1 MLIDSKMR
9 NSISTDNANAVNNQ
23 RINAFVNLSGA
34 AVDLGKNKP
43 VNDILAAEGCE
54 NFVNY
59 LDLLGLAG
67 DPNLIV
73 LSSLHHYY
81 YDADEMKNIQTI
93 INQKEL
99 NQIRDL
105 KSFLHSIFHILPNKS
120 SFVGCFIDNEKLS
133 GFSLRN
139 TNRAYHTQ
147 RDSDAIEN
155 GIASRIPFLNMIYN
169 MMDSKT
175 NKYMSRTNVTSLL
188 ASHGFKI
195 LDMTELNGLTYFCA
209 QKIQTLEN

>member
-1 MLIDSKMR
+1 MR
-9 NSISTDNANAVNNQ
+9 NSVSTDNANAVNNQ
-23 RINAFVNLSGA
+23 RINAFVNLSGS
-34 AVDLGKNKP
+34 AVDLVKNKS
-43 VNDILAAEGCE
+43 VYDILAAEGCE

-59 LDLLGLAG
+59 LELMGVAG
-67 DPNLIV
+67 NTNLVV

-81 YDADEMKNIQTI
+81 YDAEEMKNVQTI

-105 KSFLHSIFHILPNKS
+105 KSFLHSIFHTLPVKS
-120 SFVGCFIDNEKLS
+120 SFIGCFIDNEKLS

-139 TNRAYHTQ
+139 NSKAYHTQ

-175 NKYMSRTNVTSLL
+175 NKYMSRSFVTSLL
-188 ASHGFKI
+188 LSHGFKV
-195 LDMTELNGLTYFCA
+195 LDMTDLNGLTYFCA
-209 QKIQTLEN
+209 QKLQALDN